1 VPELEMLEMDLPE
14 EQEVD
19 QQRIVERKLELAA
32 DQLVSS
38 PQALLGHA
46 KMSSKGQRLADKK
59 PTGSLRKDLS
69 FVVEDTGFY
78 LDCLSRP
85 GQSSVGTDLPGLP
98 GPLIKWFLQTI
109 GRKGIYEICKKF
121 DNYKARG
128 LTIIGY
134 RDEKGEKKFFK
145 GEVKGK
151 VVLDRGFEGGTR
163 NGFGWDPVFVPD
175 GEGRTFAEMSREQKN
190 EISMR
195 RKAFEQLA
203 REIAK

>member
-1 VPELEMLEMDLPE
+1 MIYFITSSKDKFEEAKRIVPELEMLEMDLPE

-19 QQRIVERKLELAA
+19 QQKIVERKLELAA
-32 DQLVSS
+32 DQLASS

-46 KMSSKGQRLADKK
+46 KMSSKGQWLA
-59 PTGSLRKDLS
+59 G

-78 LDCLSRP
+78 LDC
-85 GQSSVGTDLPGLP
+85 LPGLP

-121 DNYKARG
+121 DNFRAKG
-128 LTIIGY
+128 ISLVGY
-134 RDEKGEKKFFK
+134 VNEKGDVKFFK
-145 GEVKGK
+145 GEVEGK
-151 VVLDRGFEGGTR
+151 VVLENGED
-163 NGFGWDPVFVPD
+163 GFGWDPVFVPD
-175 GEGRTFAEMSREQKN
+175 GEERTFAEMSRGEKN

>member
-1 VPELEMLEMDLPE
+1 MLEMDLPE

-19 QQRIVERKLELAA
+19 QQKIVERKLELAA
-32 DQLVSS
+32 DQLASS

-46 KMSSKGQRLADKK
+46 KMSSKGQWLA
-59 PTGSLRKDLS
+59 G

-78 LDCLSRP
+78 LDC
-85 GQSSVGTDLPGLP
+85 LPGLP

-121 DNYKARG
+121 DNFRAKG
-128 LTIIGY
+128 ISLVGY
-134 RDEKGEKKFFK
+134 VNEKGDVKFFK
-145 GEVKGK
+145 GEVEGK
-151 VVLDRGFEGGTR
+151 VVLENGED
-163 NGFGWDPVFVPD
+163 GFGWDPVFVPD
-175 GEGRTFAEMSREQKN
+175 GEERTFAEMSRGEKN